1 MLKFSYTRSTYLSV
15 IEKRKIT
22 EQEKVLALQAD
33 ERSNRNL
40 KVLEKSFELEK
51 ERSLSE
57 AAEARYKAALAE
69 LETQHNETVS
79 SSRSR
84 TYLNH

>member
-1 MLKFSYTRSTYLSV
+1 MLNFSYARSTYLSV

-33 ERSNRNL
+33 ERSKRNL
-40 KVLEKSFELEK
+40 KVLEKSFVLEK

-57 AAEARYKAALAE
+57 AAEARYKAALVE
-69 LETQHNETVS
+69 LETQHNETAS